1 VRGVYGGG
9 WLIIIFSVF
18 SRLLVFSLVVGGEIL
33 SRVRWASA
41 AVCGVS
47 LVVAKG
53 NFIVIK

>member
-1 VRGVYGGG
+1 VVVG
-9 WLIIIFSVF
+9 LLSF
-18 SRLLVFSLVVGGEIL
+18 SRYLVDYFFFGRGGEIL

-53 NFIVIK
+53 NFLCN